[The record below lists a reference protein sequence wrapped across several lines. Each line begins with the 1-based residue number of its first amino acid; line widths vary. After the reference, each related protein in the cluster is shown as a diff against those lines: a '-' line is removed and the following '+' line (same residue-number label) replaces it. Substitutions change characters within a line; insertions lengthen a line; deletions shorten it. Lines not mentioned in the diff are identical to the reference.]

1 MTSCFQYQDR
11 TLCATRRTPTMLRRE
26 RSRSFPRVGELKP
39 AALLVDMQQLNYFLI
54 IITNNLFIKKSYSY
68 V

>member
-1 MTSCFQYQDR
+1 MFPIQDK
-11 TLCATRRTPTMLRRE
+11 TLCATRRPPTLLGRE
-26 RSRSFPRVGELKP
+26 RSRSLPRAGALKP
-39 AALLVDMQQLNYFLI
+39 AGLLFDRQQLNYFLI